1 MNQVEFEPTGARI
14 LVTGATGLIGG
25 GLARRLLT
33 VGAEVRALVRQTGSA
48 SGLRAEGMDVAIG
61 DMTDPS
67 SLAKA
72 VRGCDAVAH
81 FAGVLGDEAVPWAR
95 FMAVNVEGTRCLLT
109 AAVESDVRR
118 FLYASSV
125 WAYGFDAG
133 PGTDETTPARP
144 CGDPYCDTKVL
155 AQNIVLD
162 AARRGDV
169 SAVVVQPCPVYG
181 PQDDA
186 WTATPLRLLRRHLL
200 AVPGRSGGMIQ
211 PLYLSDAVE
220 GALAALTRGE
230 SGQAYILCGAKELT
244 VREFFGLYVAMG
256 TRQQSLPSLPRGV
269 LLSFAGLV
277 QALGRLVPPAAT
289 FTKTAVAGISLP
301 ATYSGKKARQQLGFV
316 PQVGLDDGM
325 AAVRAWAVRA
335 GLL

>member
-25 GLARRLLT
+25 GLARHLLT
-33 VGAEVRALVRQTGSA
+33 VGAEVRALVRRTGSA

-61 DMTDPS
+61 DLTDPS

-72 VRGCDAVAH
+72 VEGCDAVAH

-95 FMAVNVEGTRCLLT
+95 FMAVNVEGTRSLLT
-109 AAVESDVRR
+109 SAVESGVRR

-125 WAYGFDAG
+125 WAYGFDAE

-144 CGDPYCDTKVL
+144 CGDPYCDTKLL

-169 SAVVVQPCPVYG
+169 SAVVVQPSPVYG

-186 WTATPLRLLRRHLL
+186 WTAAPLRLLRRRLL

-211 PLYLSDAVE
+211 PLYVSDAVG

-230 SGQAYILCGAKELT
+230 SGQAYILCGTQELT
-244 VREFFGLYVAMG
+244 VREFFGHYMAMG
-256 TRQQSLPSLPRGV
+256 TRQQSMPSLPRGV
-269 LLSFAGLV
+269 LLSFAGLA
-277 QALGRLVPPAAT
+277 QALGRIMPRAAI
-289 FTKTAVAGISLP
+289 FTKTAVEGTYLP

-316 PQVGLDDGM
+316 PQVSLDAGM
-325 AAVRAWAVRA
+325 AAVRAWAVRE